1 MALASRLRD
10 ARDAS
15 LSSREPGGELALDGS
30 LAAGWVDGPQKKRNC
45 TKSPRSR
52 GALFHHVSPKKK
64 GIS

>member
-30 LAAGWVDGPQKKRNC
+30 GGCWMGLDDPLRKREFLHRGP
-45 TKSPRSR
+45 
-52 GALFHHVSPKKK
+52 GGVVSPKKK
-64 GIS
+64 GTLW